1 MLEVKKGSKN
11 YYIGESE
18 DNVLAEMTFIDADEG
33 FITIDH
39 TMVKEELSG
48 QGAGKLILKEIVDW
62 ARKENKKIK
71 PVCPYAKAQMEKNEE
86 YHDMIYK

>member
-11 YYIGESE
+11 FYIGESE
-18 DNVLAEMTFIDADEG
+18 DNVLAEMTFIDSDEG
-33 FITIDH
+33 FITLDH
-39 TMVKEELSG
+39 TIVKEELSG

-71 PVCPYAKAQMEKNEE
+71 PLCPYAKAQMEKNEE